1 MRKGGTVRPPPQANY
16 LGAMRAGPAGRKRGD
31 AQVPRA
37 GGLWVTVAAAAAVA
51 RTRSEQ
57 TLPDEAGSRL
67 ALTKTARRQGQRP
80 VDTTPTG
87 VGDVQRRHPSRDDVL
102 RF

>member
-1 MRKGGTVRPPPQANY
+1 M
-16 LGAMRAGPAGRKRGD
+16 GALRAGPADHKRGD

-37 GGLWVTVAAAAAVA
+37 GGLWVTGAAAAAVA

-67 ALTKTARRQGQRP
+67 ALTVVPRGQAKRANRHDSNRRW
-80 VDTTPTG
+80 
-87 VGDVQRRHPSRDDVL
+87 
-102 RF
+102 